1 MCRSASLGTRYLFLY
16 LWLSSF
22 FPPQFV
28 PSCSFLFV
36 NLESS
41 DQYVPIVFSL
51 RPAIDAASSLQV
63 PVATPC
69 REKCEAARAVRD
81 AAYELMGALGREP
94 GADKRD
100 DFNTNAAFF
109 GWNLRDMTRVSS
121 RQRVV
126 NLGSDS
132 LSAHCAELM
141 SAVDTLLAHNSAG
154 DATAEWEHKTG
165 FEVFMIDRIDGMT
178 PLKFSSIGKIAG
190 LLLPGDCE
198 CDLASPCGGAIW
210 HEGGVVGHS
219 DLAAEAGW
227 GCIGPFPFKLID
239 AKCKLVLEA
248 DRALSGSYTLA
259 RGDFVPINPER
270 IVFAHPGRRAK
281 TMLFIALFSAS
292 ATWRA
297 GNQADLEIL
306 LDAGLN
312 PIVQDGTRASKKK
325 RMASTTKTRRAQKK
339 TRAAAAGG
347 GSGTSAA
354 TLGCATRR
362 APVGARALPPPPAV
376 PLPALWPRLRLFLN
390 TTAMALTPMAFGA
403 PPPRRQR
410 TSSGGSVSVA
420 RPHMPKSI
428 WRPPLPPQ
436 PVPAARAASGLVSR
450 SVQVICFRRRYGAQ
464 QTCS

>member
-51 RPAIDAASSLQV
+51 RPAIDASSSLQV

-100 DFNTNAAFF
+100 DFNTKAAFF

-325 RMASTTKTRRAQKK
+325 RMAPTTKARRAQKK
-339 TRAAAAGG
+339 TRTAAAGG
-347 GSGTSAA
+347 RQRDISSYFGVRNSAGACGGARAAAASSRTAAFEYDGDGADANGVWSAA
-354 TLGCATRR
+354 TASAADQFGGFGFGGAT
-362 APVGARALPPPPAV
+362 AHAEEYLEAA
-376 PLPALWPRLRLFLN
+376 A
-390 TTAMALTPMAFGA
+390 
-403 PPPRRQR
+403 
-410 TSSGGSVSVA
+410 
-420 RPHMPKSI
+420 
-428 WRPPLPPQ
+428 
-436 PVPAARAASGLVSR
+436 PAAASASSPSG
-450 SVQVICFRRRYGAQ
+450 FGFGF
-464 QTCS
+464 